1 MSEITPGEWEQ
12 FLANCPDAHILQTRQ
27 WGDLKSRFGWKA
39 NYIRAT
45 MPGLGATYGAQILFK
60 KLPFGMSVA
69 YIARGPVTCP
79 QDALEAPEMDVFWAE
94 VDRVCRR
101 KRAVFLKLEPDAWE
115 TSSEPG
121 SQGVG
126 NLPPHDFISSP
137 QNIQPIQTLLVDLR
151 GSEDEILGRMRQKTR
166 YNIRLAAKKGVSAR
180 TSVDLKSFYQL
191 MQRTGERDS
200 FGIHTLEYYQQAFNS
215 FHPLDQCALLLA
227 DFEGKSLAG
236 LMVFKRGNRAWY
248 FYGASSD
255 ELRELM
261 PTYLLQWEAMR
272 WARQR
277 GCLSYDLWG
286 IPDAP
291 EEQLEAE
298 FLKRSS
304 GLWGVYR
311 FKRGFGGK
319 VIRSAGPWDRV
330 YQPALYRVYR
340 WWSSRRTGELHA
352 G

>member
-1 MSEITPGEWEQ
+1 MRT
-12 FLANCPDAHILQTRQ
+12 ND
-27 WGDLKSRFGWKA
+27 DLK
-39 NYIRAT
+39 T
-45 MPGLGATYGAQILFK
+45 
-60 KLPFGMSVA
+60 
-69 YIARGPVTCP
+69 
-79 QDALEAPEMDVFWAE
+79 
-94 VDRVCRR
+94 
-101 KRAVFLKLEPDAWE
+101 
-115 TSSEPG
+115 
-121 SQGVG
+121 
-126 NLPPHDFISSP
+126 
-137 QNIQPIQTLLVDLR
+137 
-151 GSEDEILGRMRQKTR
+151 
-166 YNIRLAAKKGVSAR
+166 
-180 TSVDLKSFYQL
+180 FYRL

-200 FGIHTLEYYQQAFNS
+200 FGIHSLEYYQQAFNT
-215 FHPLDQCALLLA
+215 FHPLDQCALFQA
-227 DFEGKSLAG
+227 DFEGRSLAG

-248 FYGASSD
+248 FYGASGD

-311 FKRGFGGK
+311 FKRGFGGQ
-319 VIRSAGPWDRV
+319 VVRYAGPWDRV

-340 WWSSRRTGELHA
+340 WWSSRRTGDLHA